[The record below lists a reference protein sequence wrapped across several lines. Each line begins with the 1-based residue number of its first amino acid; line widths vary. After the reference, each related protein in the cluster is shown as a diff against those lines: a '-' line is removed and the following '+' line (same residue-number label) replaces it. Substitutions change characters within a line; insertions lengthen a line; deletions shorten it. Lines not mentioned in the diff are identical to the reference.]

1 MRVFHKVTKWLFILC
16 LPLLLLS
23 ASIGGA
29 ANSPALY
36 RYGFD
41 KFGVSW
47 TTGLSDAELDEAA
60 RGLINYFNSG
70 EEYINVTVV
79 KYGQTFSL
87 FNEREVIHLKDV
99 KGLFRLDYW
108 IFLGTLLYL
117 LVYAVFFL
125 WLGGKRRVARGLIW
139 GSGLTLGLMLLLGLS
154 TLFNFDQ
161 LFLQFHLL
169 SFTNEFW
176 QLDPTRD
183 YLIML
188 FPPGFWYDTTI
199 FIAIATGVGA
209 TILGGVGIYIHS
221 STSAG
226 RNRG

>member
-29 ANSPALY
+29 ANSAALY

-41 KFGVSW
+41 KFGVSR

-79 KYGQTFSL
+79 KDGQTFSL

-108 IFLGTLLYL
+108 IFLGALLYSL
-117 LVYAVFFL
+117 TYAVFFL

-176 QLDPTRD
+176 QLDPARD

-188 FPPGFWYDTTI
+188 FPPGFWYDATI

-209 TILGGVGIYIHS
+209 VILGGVGGYLYS
-221 STSAG
+221 SASAG